1 LAGTV
6 VVMTDTQPL
15 AGRVALVAGATRG
28 CGRAIAV
35 ELARAGAFVYA
46 TGRSTTS
53 RRSEMERPE
62 TIEQTQDLMEAVG
75 GRGAAVVVDHL
86 VPDRVRA
93 LVDRIRAEQGRLD
106 ILVNDIWGGDPFSE
120 WDKPLW
126 EQDLGKGLHLLDV
139 GLHSHIITSHFA
151 LGLLVEKPGGIVIE
165 ITDGTNEFNTDYR
178 GELFYDLCKI
188 SVNRIALAQA
198 RMLEPLGGT
207 AIGVTPGFLR
217 SEAMLDHFG
226 VTEAT
231 WRDAVSKDNPH
242 FSLSET
248 PTFVARGIAR
258 LVADPDAKRFAGQV
272 LYSGFFADE
281 YGVTDLDGSAP
292 NFERYAR
299 EKCLDSNEIIDDA
312 KYR

>member
-1 LAGTV
+1 
-6 VVMTDTQPL
+6 MTESQPL
-15 AGRVALVAGATRG
+15 AGKVALVAGATRG

-46 TGRSTTS
+46 TGRSTTG
-53 RRSEMERPE
+53 RRSEMNRPE
-62 TIEQTQDLMEAVG
+62 TIEQTQEFIEAAG
-75 GRGAAVVVDHL
+75 GRGTAAVVDHL
-86 VPDRVRA
+86 VPDQVRA
-93 LVDRIRAEQGRLD
+93 LVARIREEQGRLD
-106 ILVNDIWGGDPFSE
+106 FLVNDIWGGDPYSD
-120 WDKPLW
+120 WGKPLW
-126 EQDLGKGLHLLDV
+126 EQDLSKGLHLLDV

-151 LGLLVEKPGGIVIE
+151 LGLLAERPGGIAIE
-165 ITDGTNEFNTDYR
+165 ITDGTNEFNQDYR
-178 GELFYDLCKI
+178 GEFFYDLCKA
-188 SVNRIALAQA
+188 SVNRIALAQSKE
-198 RMLEPLGGT
+198 LEPFGCT

-231 WRDAVSKDNPH
+231 WRDAVSEKNPH

-248 PTFVARGIAR
+248 PSYVARGIAR

-272 LYSGFFADE
+272 LYSGLFADE
-281 YGVTDLDGSAP
+281 YGVTDLDGTRP

-299 EKCLDSNEIIDDA
+299 ENGLDDAVIDDS

>member
-1 LAGTV
+1 LPGIV
-6 VVMTDTQPL
+6 DGMTETQPL

-46 TGRSTTS
+46 TGRSTTG
-53 RRSEMERPE
+53 RRSEMDRPE
-62 TIEQTQDLMEAVG
+62 TIEQTLELIEAAG
-75 GRGAAVVVDHL
+75 GRGAAAAVDHL
-86 VPDRVRA
+86 VADQVRA

-106 ILVNDIWGGDPFSE
+106 ILVNDIWGGDPFAE
-120 WDKPLW
+120 WGRPLW
-126 EQDLGKGLHLLDV
+126 EQDLAKGLHLLDV

-151 LGLLVEKPGGIVIE
+151 LGLLAARPGGVVIE
-165 ITDGTNEFNTDYR
+165 ITDGTNEFNVDYR
-178 GELFYDLCKI
+178 GELFYDLCKT

-198 RMLEPLGGT
+198 KMLEPFGCT

-226 VTEAT
+226 VTEQN
-231 WRDAVSKDNPH
+231 WRDAVSRDNPH

-248 PTFVARGIAR
+248 PTYVARGIAR

-272 LYSGFFADE
+272 LYSGLFADE
-281 YGVTDLDGSAP
+281 YGVTDLDGTRP
-292 NFERYAR
+292 NFEKYAR
-299 EKCLDSNEIIDDA
+299 ENDLGADEPVDDA

>member
-1 LAGTV
+1 
-6 VVMTDTQPL
+6 MTETQPL
-15 AGRVALVAGATRG
+15 SGKVALVAGATRG

-46 TGRSTTS
+46 TGRSTAGE
-53 RRSEMERPE
+53 RSEMDRPE
-62 TIEQTQDLMEAVG
+62 TIEQTLEHIEAAG
-75 GRGAAVVVDHL
+75 GQGAAAVVDHL
-86 VPDRVRA
+86 VPDQVRA

-120 WDKPLW
+120 WGKPLW
-126 EQDLGKGLHLLDV
+126 EQDLAKGLHLLDV

-151 LGLLVEKPGGIVIE
+151 LGLLAEKPGGMVIE
-165 ITDGTNEFNTDYR
+165 ITDGTNEFNADYR
-178 GELFYDLCKI
+178 GELFYDLCKT

-198 RMLEPLGGT
+198 KMLEPVGGT

-226 VTEAT
+226 VTEQT
-231 WRDAVSKDNPH
+231 WRDAVSDKNPH

-248 PTFVARGIAR
+248 PTYVARGIAR
-258 LVADPDAKRFAGQV
+258 LAADPDAKRFAGQV

-281 YGVTDLDGSAP
+281 YGVTDLDGTKP
-292 NFERYAR
+292 NFEKYAR
-299 EKCLDSNEIIDDA
+299 ENDLETGGIVDDA

>member
-1 LAGTV
+1 MTETHSLAGK
-6 VVMTDTQPL
+6 
-15 AGRVALVAGATRG
+15 VALVAGATRG

-46 TGRSTTS
+46 TGRSTTGK
-53 RRSEMERPE
+53 RSEMDRPE
-62 TIEQTQDLMEAVG
+62 TIEQTQEFIEAAG
-75 GRGAAVVVDHL
+75 GQGAAVVVDHL
-86 VPDRVRA
+86 VPDQVRA
-93 LVDRIRAEQGRLD
+93 LVDKIRTEKGRLD
-106 ILVNDIWGGDPFSE
+106 ILVNDIWGGDPYSD

-126 EQDLGKGLHLLDV
+126 EQDLSKGLHLLDV

-151 LGLLVEKPGGIVIE
+151 LALLVQRPGGIVIE
-165 ITDGTNEFNTDYR
+165 ITDGTNEFNADYR
-178 GELFYDLCKI
+178 GELFYDLCKV

-198 RMLEPLGGT
+198 KMLEPVGCT

-217 SEAMLDHFG
+217 SEAMLEHFG
-226 VTEAT
+226 VTEEN
-231 WRDAVSKDNPH
+231 WRDAVSDKNPH

-248 PTFVARGIAR
+248 PTYVARGIAK

-281 YGVTDLDGSAP
+281 YGVTDLDGTKP

-299 EKCLDSNEIIDDA
+299 ENEIWKDTKPIDDA